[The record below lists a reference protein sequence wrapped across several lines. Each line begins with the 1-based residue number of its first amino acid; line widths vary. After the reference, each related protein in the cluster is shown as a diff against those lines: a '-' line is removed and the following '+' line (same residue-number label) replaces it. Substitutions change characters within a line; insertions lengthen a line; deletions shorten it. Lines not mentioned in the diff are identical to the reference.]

1 MGTGF
6 LSGWWKCSGIEEWWW
21 YMLCIHLL
29 GIIKKLVV
37 IDSYL
42 DIKILIVTPKPKGI
56 YISMHMSSKLFNFPQ
71 ENLIFFSD
79 LGPQICFNSW
89 HLHTAFSLNKP
100 FHPITDAISLRGGK
114 GSFSPIF
121 PVNRI
126 AQFLCLIYLLVIFYS
141 GGRVPLSTLSIICFL
156 CAAWL
161 KFFLLSNYPFM

>member
-6 LSGWWKCSGIEEWWW
+6 LSGWRKCSGIEEWWW

-100 FHPITDAISLRGGK
+100 FHPIYRRNISTRREGFFFSHFSSKQDCTIFMFNLLIGNFLFWGK
-114 GSFSPIF
+114 SAS
-121 PVNRI
+121 
-126 AQFLCLIYLLVIFYS
+126 
-141 GGRVPLSTLSIICFL
+141 
-156 CAAWL
+156 
-161 KFFLLSNYPFM
+161 